1 MSLIIATGSNL
12 GDREENLFTALKELE
27 KMFKLKA
34 SSRIYFSKAQDYL
47 DQPDFLNQVLEFS
60 LPDQTPAETMQQL
73 LSLELK
79 MGRVREKKF
88 GPRIIDLD
96 LLFWSFQKIDTE
108 LLIVPHPKWN
118 ERSFVVRPLLE
129 LPFAQELKKIFT
141 ISDHFSDEAFVY
153 QKA

>member
-12 GDREENLFTALKELE
+12 GNREENLIKALNEL
-27 KMFKLKA
+27 KKIFIFKAA
-34 SSRIYFSKAQDYL
+34 SQIYSSKAQDYL
-47 DQPDFLNQVLEFS
+47 EQPDFLNQVLEFS

-73 LSLELK
+73 LEIELK
-79 MGRVREKKF
+79 MGRVRERKY
-88 GPRIIDLD
+88 GPRVIDLD
-96 LLFWSFQKIDTE
+96 LIFWSFQKIDTE
-108 LLIVPHPKWN
+108 FLIVPHPKWN

-129 LPFAQELKKIFT
+129 LPFGQEVKKIFT

>member
-12 GDREENLFTALKELE
+12 GDREHNLLSAQKELE
-27 KMFKLKA
+27 KMFSLIA
-34 SSRIYFSKAQDYL
+34 VSQIYTSKAQDYL

-60 LPDQTPAETMQQL
+60 LPDQTPVETMQQL
-73 LSLELK
+73 LQLELK
-79 MGRVREKKF
+79 MGRVREKKY

-108 LLIVPHPKWN
+108 FLIVPHPKWN
-118 ERSFVVRPLLE
+118 ERSFVVRPLQE

-141 ISDHFSDEAFVY
+141 ISHHFSDEAFVY